1 MVLRRSMTLALL
13 AALAGC
19 QTAPVAPPA
28 QRLVAL
34 GTEPFWSIAVESG
47 TLTWSSPEN
56 QSGTL
61 FKASTRQDGTAM
73 VYAGTLAG
81 QPLTLRIVPGTCSDG
96 MSDQVYPYSAT
107 VTQPSGTLKGCA
119 RLAAR

>member
-1 MVLRRSMTLALL
+1 MVLRRLTILAVL
-13 AALAGC
+13 AMLAGC
-19 QTAPVAPPA
+19 QTPAVAPPG

-34 GTEPFWSIAVESG
+34 GTEPFWSIAVEPG
-47 TLTWSSPEN
+47 TLTWSSPED

-61 FKASTRQDGTAM
+61 FKARARQDGTAM

-119 RLAAR
+119 RLASR